1 MPRWTIVLLII
12 VVAAV
17 FRFQNITSAPPGLY
31 PDEAMNGNNAIQA
44 LETGD
49 YKVFY
54 PENNGR
60 EGLFINLQALSL
72 KVFGPSA
79 HSTNPGQAGSGQDY
93 PIWAL
98 RIVSAIIGVLT
109 ILGLYLLANKLFNW
123 QIAALSSYLMAIG
136 FWHVNFSRIG
146 FRAIMAPFL
155 LVWGI
160 YFLWR
165 GLSSGRLWNFAISA
179 VFWGL
184 GFYTYIAF
192 RAIPLALIITLLAYW
207 HSLKKDYGHEKY
219 EHVRNQL
226 LRGLALFLVIAVLVS
241 LPIGYYFWTHPSDF
255 FGRLGQVSV
264 FASDNPLQSLAQNTV
279 QTLGMF
285 NFVGDY
291 NWRHNVAGQPIL
303 LWPAG
308 IFFAIGF
315 FRSWI
320 KLFKRAK
327 THGHLSSVQVLLLS
341 WFFIGLIPVVTSNEG
356 LPHALRV
363 IIVAPVVFIWAGEG
377 LWWIIDKIG
386 DWYRSRDKH
395 ESRTFLGLYDAHKGF
410 TNSEK
415 VRDEFHIRQRWMKE
429 SSFVTVLALVVLLAA
444 LTVAEYDKYFNKWA
458 KNPETAGAFNQNY
471 VEIGERLNAMTTNA
485 SARGGSRP
493 KADQPMAGAK
503 TFGGK
508 KYVLVNAGDVLVNGI
523 PVSGQ
528 TVMFVTDTYTPKKQM
543 AKRIFYLTQEQF
555 DKGEYDRRGV
565 VIPLEK

>member
-1 MPRWTIVLLII
+1 MHNRWLLILLI
-12 VVAAV
+12 VTVAIF
-17 FRFQNITSAPPGLY
+17 FRFQDITTTPPGLY

-72 KVFGPSA
+72 KIFGPP
-79 HSTNPGQAGSGQDY
+79 TDSGRDY
-93 PIWAL
+93 PIWVL

-109 ILGLYLLANKLFNW
+109 VLGLYLLTQRLFNW
-123 QIAALSSYLMAIG
+123 QIAAISSYLMAIG
-136 FWHVNFSRIG
+136 FWHVLFSRIG
-146 FRAIMAPFL
+146 FRAIMAPML
-155 LVWGI
+155 LVWGL

-207 HSLKKDYGHEKY
+207 HSLKKDYSHKKY
-219 EHVRNQL
+219 EHVRNRL
-226 LRGLALFLVIAVLVS
+226 LRGLALFAVIAILVA

-255 FGRLGQVSV
+255 LGRLGQVSV

-291 NWRHNVAGQPIL
+291 NWRHNISGQPLL
-303 LWPAG
+303 LWPVG

-315 FRSWI
+315 IRSWL
-320 KLFKRAK
+320 KLFKRAR

-341 WFFIGLIPVVTSNEG
+341 WFFIGMLPIVTSNEG
-356 LPHALRV
+356 LPHALRA
-363 IIVAPVVFIWAGEG
+363 IMLAPVVFIWAGEG
-377 LWWIIDKIG
+377 LWWLIDKLG
-386 DWYRSRDKH
+386 DWYKTRDVH
-395 ESRTFLGLYDAHKGF
+395 
-410 TNSEK
+410 
-415 VRDEFHIRQRWMKE
+415 EFHIRHRWMKE
-429 SSFVTVLALVVLLAA
+429 SSFVAVLTLIVLLTA
-444 LTVAEYDKYFNKWA
+444 LTIAEYDKYFNKWA

-471 VEIGERLNAMTTNA
+471 VDIGNRMNAMPQNV
-485 SARGGSRP
+485 
-493 KADQPMAGAK
+493 
-503 TFGGK
+503 K
-508 KYVLVNAGDVLVNGI
+508 KYLLVNAGDVLVNGI
-523 PVSGQ
+523 PNLGQ
-528 TVMFVTDTYTPKKQM
+528 TVMFVTDTYTPEKQRL
-543 AKRIFYLTQEQF
+543 KNIYYLTAEEYERG
-555 DKGEYDRRGV
+555 DYDRKSV
-565 VIPLEK
+565 VILLEK